1 MWVNGARTV
10 DSAPLVHRSS
20 AIIRVFLD
28 ALALSPFST
37 SSSGAASSAQ
47 DRSVGQVTIYSNG
60 FIVGNSEF
68 RDIKDPKNLQF
79 LNDLKRG

>member
-1 MWVNGARTV
+1 MLPV
-10 DSAPLVHRSS
+10 SPL
-20 AIIRVFLD
+20 
-28 ALALSPFST
+28 ST
-37 SSSGAASSAQ
+37 GSSGAASSAQ